1 VLVEL
6 PASGWSRIGGSALK
20 EWRFKD
26 RTGPIRSVV
35 VKQDQITIKS
45 GKGGWSYTLDEQ
57 QQGSAAVRLRLGNTD
72 GWCANVPALAKN
84 DPQPTAE
91 SDHPG
96 LFKGEH
102 KAPAPE
108 ACPENSRATRAGGG
122 RAAPGG
128 RGAPP
133 EGGRPVRPRG
143 EGGAAR
149 LRPVPSQR
157 ARPGLLD
164 AARTSERQPAQRLGR
179 EPVGAHLER
188 DPPQHLIEV

>member
-108 ACPENSRATRAGGG
+108 ACPENSRATRRLRSSRGRVV
-122 RAAPGG
+122 RAAAEGQ
-128 RGAPP
+128 RAPP
-133 EGGRPVRPRG
+133 DGRQHVRPLG
-143 EGGAAR
+143 DDGDAR
-149 LRPVPSQR
+149 LRPVPSQPVRHGLLPAPRPAR
-157 ARPGLLD
+157 ARGR
-164 AARTSERQPAQRLGR
+164 AARA
-179 EPVGAHLER
+179 
-188 DPPQHLIEV
+188 PPPTRPRRST